1 VEVYEQIPLHTPVML
16 RAEGINIAGSAS
28 VKCVTPCGTR
38 FILLLEIGPT
48 PEHRGLRAKV

>member
-28 VKCVTPCGTR
+28 VRCVTPCGTR

-48 PEHRGLRAKV
+48 PEHRGLRAKI